1 MHVVPASNERFLSKA
16 ASLAP
21 DAFLLDL
28 EDGVAPADKAA
39 ARRAAVEVLQGRTLE
54 HATCLVRVNASD
66 SSWFADDL
74 DALVSGAGSR
84 LDGVAL
90 PKAGSAAQVAE
101 LDHRLSALE
110 QREGI
115 TPQQIGLAV
124 IIEHAEG
131 FVHLD
136 EILSASRRVDTVLFG
151 PLDFAAS
158 LAMPG
163 ADGLTALD
171 PAQEA
176 AFLMVRARVLIAAR
190 AVGACAV
197 DGPFFRPADETGL
210 LQEARSAASLGYD
223 GKLTI
228 HPSQIA
234 PVNETF
240 TPTAAELARALA
252 ITRLFDG
259 SAPGALRH
267 EGAMVD
273 EATRKL
279 AERTVRRARAA
290 GLG

>member
-1 MHVVPASNERFLSKA
+1 MHIVPASNERFLSKA

-28 EDGVAPADKAA
+28 EDGVAPTDKEA
-39 ARRAAVEVLQGRTLE
+39 ARRAAVEVLGGRTLE
-54 HATCLVRVNASD
+54 HATCVVRVNASD
-66 SSWFADDL
+66 SSWFSDDV

-84 LDGVAL
+84 LDGIAL
-90 PKAGSAAQVAE
+90 PKASSAAQIAE
-101 LDHRLSALE
+101 LDRRLNSLE
-110 QREGI
+110 QRDGI
-115 TPQQIGLAV
+115 TPGQIAVTV

-131 FVHLD
+131 FVHVD
-136 EILSASRRVDTVLFG
+136 EIVSASPRLDTVLFG
-151 PLDFAAS
+151 PLDFSAS

-163 ADGLTALD
+163 ADGSTALNPSQD
-171 PAQEA
+171 A
-176 AFLMVRARVLIAAR
+176 ALLMVRTRVLIAAR
-190 AVGACAV
+190 AVGAYAI
-197 DGPFFRPADETGL
+197 DGPFFRPADEAGL
-210 LQEARSAASLGYD
+210 RHEARTAASLGYD

-234 PVNETF
+234 PVNEAF
-240 TPTAAELARALA
+240 TPTAAEFGRALA

-259 SAPGALRH
+259 AAPGALRH

-279 AERTVRRARAA
+279 AERTVQRARAA